1 MELANL
7 SVENIEEFVLEEA
20 AKPEEARELQVACVK
35 CKMWIGN
42 ALTSELDVPIKGSMF
57 YHRPGTEAL
66 ELPADDATGMDLV
79 CPFSKTDD
87 VADLHLFVA
96 HLPFR
101 EIEADTLDLYRSNVK
116 YLIEPKAAQIEE
128 NEAQD
133 GICPCGCGGEV
144 KEGRTYAARG
154 CNQRHRWRRK

>member
-1 MELANL
+1 MELL
-7 SVENIEEFVLEEA
+7 KEIQEFHKVQ
-20 AKPEEARELQVACVK
+20 PVPTQELQVACCV

-57 YHRPGTEAL
+57 YHRPGTESL
-66 ELPADDATGMDLV
+66 ELPGDDAMGMDLL

-87 VADLHLFVA
+87 PADLHLFVA

-101 EIEADTLDLYRSNVK
+101 EIDADTLDLYRSNVK
-116 YLIEPKAAQIEE
+116 YLIEPRGAQIEE

-144 KEGRTYAARG
+144 KEGKIYAARG